1 MHVLSFLNFIFRP
14 FNTFAA
20 AAGCGRSL
28 HLWLRPGPG
37 CFPPAGGQR
46 AGERDLIRASAAV
59 HHQILLRLGFY
70 GNNVPPPSVTF
81 GVQLCR
87 RRPPPPLHVRLPP
100 RSERE
105 QNRWVSSI
113 STTSHLVCIYR
124 VVCTALPGAAQ
135 EHVWQTHSRCCRILA
150 VHRGMPRPSIAFST
164 GARCATC
171 RPTKCQW
178 VWIVLRTLD
187 PLIQFRKSFTK
198 GCSVR

>member
-14 FNTFAA
+14 FNTFAG

-113 STTSHLVCIYR
+113 STTFSPCVHLQSCVHSAPWG
-124 VVCTALPGAAQ
+124 CTGTCVANTLPVLQNTGGPQRNAEAID
-135 EHVWQTHSRCCRILA
+135 CFL
-150 VHRGMPRPSIAFST
+150 HRGTMCNLQAHKMSVGMNCAENSWSSNSIS
-164 GARCATC
+164 
-171 RPTKCQW
+171 
-178 VWIVLRTLD
+178 
-187 PLIQFRKSFTK
+187 
-198 GCSVR
+198 

>member
-1 MHVLSFLNFIFRP
+1 MSLVSLILFSDLLILLQELQDADGVFTSDYDLVQDVSHQLE
-14 FNTFAA
+14 
-20 AAGCGRSL
+20 GRE
-28 HLWLRPGPG
+28 
-37 CFPPAGGQR
+37 Q
-46 AGERDLIRASAAV
+46 DLIRASAAV